1 MLKGKNYCLLSEAL
15 AAHELIGLDV
25 RIAAGTDESRKG
37 IRGKVIDETRNV
49 LVMETSH
56 GIKRIP
62 KGEAEFEFM
71 LGKEKAVLQGSGLI
85 ARPEDRIKLFWRK
98 HHGRM

>member
-1 MLKGKNYCLLSEAL
+1 MLKGKNYCLLSETL

-25 RIAAGTDESRKG
+25 RIAASTDEGRKG
-37 IRGKVIDETRNV
+37 IKGTVIDETKNV
-49 LVMETSH
+49 LDIQTRQ

-62 KGEAEFEFM
+62 KKEAEFEFM
-71 LGKEKAVLQGSGLI
+71 LGKEKALLNGSNLI